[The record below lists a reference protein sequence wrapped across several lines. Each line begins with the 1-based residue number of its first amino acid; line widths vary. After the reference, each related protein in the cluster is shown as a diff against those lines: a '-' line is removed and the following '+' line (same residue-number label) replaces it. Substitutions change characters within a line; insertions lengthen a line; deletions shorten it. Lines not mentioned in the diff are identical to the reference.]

1 MLKRQPRRGQ
11 RYMKSRPGLKR
22 KAEYAERESFYCRPA
37 LNSSIG
43 EQAEAEQ
50 ESKSSIIMSGI
61 LEVVLI
67 SDVGQCLPRN
77 ARKKAIPLRQ
87 ELEQVLNSFL
97 VKVPSEKIEQCAS
110 SSQRTTEQMITFLIL
125 IGLDEYEKNARM

>member
-1 MLKRQPRRGQ
+1 
-11 RYMKSRPGLKR
+11 MKSRPGLKR
-22 KAEYAERESFYCRPA
+22 NAEYTERESFYCRPA
-37 LNSSIG
+37 LDRSIR

-50 ESKSSIIMSGI
+50 ESKSSIMSGI
-61 LEVVLI
+61 LEIVLV
-67 SDVGQCLPRN
+67 SDVGQRLQRN

-97 VKVPSEKIEQCAS
+97 VKVPSEKIEQFAS

-125 IGLDEYEKNARM
+125 IGLNEYEKNARM